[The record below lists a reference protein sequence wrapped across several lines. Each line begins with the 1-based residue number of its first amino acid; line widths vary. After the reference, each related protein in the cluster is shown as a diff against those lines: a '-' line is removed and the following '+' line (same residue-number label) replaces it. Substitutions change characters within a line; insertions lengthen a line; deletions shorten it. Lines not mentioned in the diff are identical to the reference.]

1 MSKKYRILIA
11 IGMVITILLL
21 YVFSLIRKG
30 ITFSNYY
37 VINEVS
43 KTIELYND
51 NNLEEAFER
60 INVTAIYNNIKDS
73 ATEDIGTY
81 EEFRKKSYENFI
93 NNKKYLD
100 ENKIAVMRFEFVSI
114 SPSIFYDWD
123 VNYDLVVKQDGK
135 EYDMS
140 IKLMYG
146 ETGVLTHSIGTEFD
160 INEDLVRTVMDYYLS
175 P

>member
-11 IGMVITILLL
+11 IGMVIAILLL

-43 KTIELYND
+43 KTIELYNY

-60 INVTAIYNNIKDS
+60 INVTALYNNIKDS

-81 EEFRKKSYENFI
+81 EEFR
-93 NNKKYLD
+93 
-100 ENKIAVMRFEFVSI
+100 
-114 SPSIFYDWD
+114 
-123 VNYDLVVKQDGK
+123 
-135 EYDMS
+135 
-140 IKLMYG
+140 
-146 ETGVLTHSIGTEFD
+146 
-160 INEDLVRTVMDYYLS
+160 
-175 P
+175 